1 MAVHR
6 IHYKYILRSKN
17 NYYFLLPLP
26 RPPPRPPQ
34 HIQPNPLLFCPIAS
48 PNTHTI
54 QAYQPP
60 CPIPLPVWLLI
71 STPSRTSSWTYFLV
85 RCRLMQGQ
93 LICSI
98 FPLSPY
104 RMCPKCIPASV
115 FPSNISWNN
124 CHHWVYYCNIKYP
137 VCSNHLFSSC
147 QFRYLWMTQLLRLH
161 LLHWLISQINQTL
174 SYAGIAAAAAA
185 AAPTTTT
192 TTNNNNNNNHHH
204 K

>member
-34 HIQPNPLLFCPIAS
+34 HIQPNPLLFC
-48 PNTHTI
+48 
-54 QAYQPP
+54 
-60 CPIPLPVWLLI
+60 
-71 STPSRTSSWTYFLV
+71 FLV

-124 CHHWVYYCNIKYP
+124 CHHWVYCCNIKYP
-137 VCSNHLFSSC
+137 VCSSQLFSSC

-161 LLHWLISQINQTL
+161 LLHWLISQINQSNIKL
-174 SYAGIAAAAAA
+174 CGHCCCY
-185 AAPTTTT
+185 
-192 TTNNNNNNNHHH
+192 
-204 K
+204 